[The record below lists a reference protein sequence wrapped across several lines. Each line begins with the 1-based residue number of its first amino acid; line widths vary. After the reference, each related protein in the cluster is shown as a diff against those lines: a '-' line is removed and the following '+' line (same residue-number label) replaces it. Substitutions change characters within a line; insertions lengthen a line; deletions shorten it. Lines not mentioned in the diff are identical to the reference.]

1 MKPNVKPPP
10 YMITPAT
17 FPRRPNRIDAS
28 SDTITDAEGT
38 SEGMIVADVD
48 PFPSPNA
55 PETDEAS
62 EGEAAA
68 LTVVGL
74 GIIMIV
80 AMPEKIQL
88 VGVMEFD
95 DGATYGQNVNV

>member
-1 MKPNVKPPP
+1 
-10 YMITPAT
+10 
-17 FPRRPNRIDAS
+17 
-28 SDTITDAEGT
+28 
-38 SEGMIVADVD
+38 MIVADVV
-48 PFPSPNA
+48 PFPFPIA
-55 PETDEAS
+55 PETDEIDEAG

-80 AMPEKIQL
+80 AMPEKNQL
-88 VGVMEFD
+88 VGVIEFE